1 MIAGQVGE
9 EPRHTLVW
17 AIASALSAVLL
28 LVTVAVGLAWPP
40 LARLDAAAAQAAF
53 DATSGH
59 EHRVEMW
66 SLVSTWGGPDPM
78 RAALLVTACIV
89 ALRRRVDLAVWLVAL
104 VALEAVV
111 APASKLVLARARPS
125 WAHPITVLGST
136 SFPSGHATA
145 AAMTAVALSILTRR
159 PVVACCAGAIAVT
172 VAASRVF
179 LGVHYVSDVVG
190 GVLLGSVL
198 AFSTFAATVWARE
211 RWRARGTGSGDSD

>member
-89 ALRRRVDLAVWLVAL
+89 ALRRRGDLAVWLGAPVAL
-104 VALEAVV
+104 QAGL
-111 APASKLVLARARPS
+111 APSPQPGVPPGPPAAGPPPTGARAT
-125 WAHPITVLGST
+125 A
-136 SFPSGHATA
+136 FP
-145 AAMTAVALSILTRR
+145 
-159 PVVACCAGAIAVT
+159 
-172 VAASRVF
+172 
-179 LGVHYVSDVVG
+179 
-190 GVLLGSVL
+190 
-198 AFSTFAATVWARE
+198 AR
-211 RWRARGTGSGDSD
+211 A